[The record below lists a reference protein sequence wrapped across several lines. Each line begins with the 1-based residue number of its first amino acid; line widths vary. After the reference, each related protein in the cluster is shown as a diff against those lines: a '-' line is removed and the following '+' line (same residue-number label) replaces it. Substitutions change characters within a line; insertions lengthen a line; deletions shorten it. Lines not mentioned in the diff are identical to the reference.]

1 MTPRDKTTSGQHG
14 PKSNRSKFHQES
26 KRPRPSS
33 RLRREDE
40 TPPKGEKKAADPKAD
55 KRFEKAGE
63 KAEKTGARLEAAKEK
78 LAAQRPAKHP
88 GPAKLAAAAAGHQVH
103 RFVHGKIHEVE
114 HENVGVESAHR
125 VELAGEGIGRTGAR
139 AIRRRI
145 RQAPARRVRHWER
158 RDIRAKA
165 EYEMQKQA
173 REHPEL
179 KKNILS
185 HYWQKQKQKREYAKR
200 ARETAKTGV
209 RAAKETAVTAG
220 RIAENTVAFVKRH
233 PVGIVIALCCAL
245 LLVSLQSCL
254 STMMTLGNG
263 MLTAVT
269 ASTYPSE
276 DGDMLAAEAAYVGM
290 ENELRAYLESYEQTH
305 DYDEYHF
312 DLDDIEHDPYVLI
325 SILTAW
331 HEGAWTID
339 QVQGTLQMLF
349 DRQYILT
356 ETVEVEVRYR
366 TEQRTGYHTYTDPN
380 TGQTVTEEY
389 EYEVQVPYNYY
400 ICTVELENFNLS
412 HLPVYI
418 MGEEKVGRYA
428 LYIATLGNRPDLFGG
443 RPLTPTLYDIPE
455 SYLSDET
462 FAAMMAEAEKY
473 IGYPYVWGGSSP
485 RTSFDCSGFVSWVI
499 NHSGWN
505 VGRLGAQGL
514 CNICTPVSAANV
526 RPGDLVFFVG
536 TYDTPGVSHV
546 GIYVGD
552 GWMIHAGNPIG
563 YVNLNTSYWQSHF
576 YTYGRL
582 P

>member
-40 TPPKGEKKAADPKAD
+40 TPPKGEKKAANPKAD
-55 KRFEKAGE
+55 KRFEKAGK

-78 LAAQRPAKHP
+78 LAAQRPVKRP
-88 GPAKLAAAAAGHQVH
+88 GPVKLAATAAGHQAH

-114 HENVGVESAHR
+114 HENVGVETAHR

-145 RQAPARRVRHWER
+145 RQAPTRRVRRWER

-185 HYWQKQKQKREYAKR
+185 RYWQKQKQKREYAKR
-200 ARETAKTGV
+200 ARETAKTGA

-233 PVGIVIALCCAL
+233 PVGVVIALCCAL

-254 STMMTLGNG
+254 STMVTLGNG
-263 MLTAVT
+263 TLTAVT

-389 EYEVQVPYNYY
+389 EYEVQIPYNYY
-400 ICTVELENFNLS
+400 ICTIELENFNLS

-485 RTSFDCSGFVSWVI
+485 KTSFDCSGFVSWVI

-563 YVNLNTSYWQSHF
+563 YVNLNTNYWQSHF

>member
-1 MTPRDKTTSGQHG
+1 MTPRNKTTSGQHG

>member
-1 MTPRDKTTSGQHG
+1 M
-14 PKSNRSKFHQES
+14 
-26 KRPRPSS
+26 
-33 RLRREDE
+33 
-40 TPPKGEKKAADPKAD
+40 
-55 KRFEKAGE
+55 
-63 KAEKTGARLEAAKEK
+63 
-78 LAAQRPAKHP
+78 
-88 GPAKLAAAAAGHQVH
+88 
-103 RFVHGKIHEVE
+103 
-114 HENVGVESAHR
+114 
-125 VELAGEGIGRTGAR
+125 
-139 AIRRRI
+139 
-145 RQAPARRVRHWER
+145 
-158 RDIRAKA
+158 
-165 EYEMQKQA
+165 
-173 REHPEL
+173 
-179 KKNILS
+179 
-185 HYWQKQKQKREYAKR
+185 
-200 ARETAKTGV
+200 
-209 RAAKETAVTAG
+209 
-220 RIAENTVAFVKRH
+220 
-233 PVGIVIALCCAL
+233 
-245 LLVSLQSCL
+245 
-254 STMMTLGNG
+254 
-263 MLTAVT
+263 
-269 ASTYPSE
+269 
-276 DGDMLAAEAAYVGM
+276 
-290 ENELRAYLESYEQTH
+290 
-305 DYDEYHF
+305 
-312 DLDDIEHDPYVLI
+312 LI

-356 ETVEVEVRYR
+356 ENVEVEVRYR
-366 TEQRTGYHTYTDPN
+366 TEQRTGYRTYTDPS
-380 TGQTVTEEY
+380 TGRTVTEEY

-485 RTSFDCSGFVSWVI
+485 KTSFDCSGFVSWVI

-563 YVNLNTSYWQSHF
+563 YVNLNTNYWQSHF

>member
-1 MTPRDKTTSGQHG
+1 
-14 PKSNRSKFHQES
+14 
-26 KRPRPSS
+26 
-33 RLRREDE
+33 
-40 TPPKGEKKAADPKAD
+40 
-55 KRFEKAGE
+55 
-63 KAEKTGARLEAAKEK
+63 
-78 LAAQRPAKHP
+78 
-88 GPAKLAAAAAGHQVH
+88 
-103 RFVHGKIHEVE
+103 
-114 HENVGVESAHR
+114 
-125 VELAGEGIGRTGAR
+125 
-139 AIRRRI
+139 
-145 RQAPARRVRHWER
+145 
-158 RDIRAKA
+158 
-165 EYEMQKQA
+165 MQKQA

-185 HYWQKQKQKREYAKR
+185 RFWQKQKQKREYAKR
-200 ARETAKTGV
+200 ARETAKTGA

-220 RIAENTVAFVKRH
+220 RIAENTVAFIKRH
-233 PVGIVIALCCAL
+233 PVGVVIALCCAL

-254 STMMTLGNG
+254 STMVTLGNG
-263 MLTAVT
+263 TITAVT

>member
-1 MTPRDKTTSGQHG
+1 M
-14 PKSNRSKFHQES
+14 
-26 KRPRPSS
+26 
-33 RLRREDE
+33 
-40 TPPKGEKKAADPKAD
+40 
-55 KRFEKAGE
+55 
-63 KAEKTGARLEAAKEK
+63 
-78 LAAQRPAKHP
+78 
-88 GPAKLAAAAAGHQVH
+88 
-103 RFVHGKIHEVE
+103 
-114 HENVGVESAHR
+114 
-125 VELAGEGIGRTGAR
+125 ELAGEGIGRTGAR
-139 AIRRRI
+139 AIRQRI
-145 RQAPARRVRHWER
+145 RQAPARRVRRWER

-185 HYWQKQKQKREYAKR
+185 RFWQKQKQKREYAKR
-200 ARETAKTGV
+200 ARETAKTGA

-233 PVGIVIALCCAL
+233 PVGVVIALCCAL

-312 DLDDIEHDPYVLI
+312 DLDDIEHDPDVLI

-331 HEGAWTID
+331 YEDAWTID

-366 TEQRTGYHTYTDPN
+366 TEQRTGYRTYTDPN
-380 TGQTVTEEY
+380 TGKTVTEEY

-485 RTSFDCSGFVSWVI
+485 TTSFDCSGFVSWVI

>member
-1 MTPRDKTTSGQHG
+1 MSPRDKTTSSQHG

-276 DGDMLAAEAAYVGM
+276 DGDMLTAEAAYVGM